1 MKTRN
6 FRNIFMTSLAALA
19 ITGTMVISS
28 CDKED
33 DDDIKNPKAKYNL
46 SGTAGADQ
54 EVPAT
59 TSAGTATLTGTYDT
73 LSKQLMYSITWTGLT
88 GDVTVAHFHG
98 PAAAGE
104 TATPLQ
110 DIPLVTNG
118 ASGSTADTITA
129 SSDLHSALLAGKVY
143 YNLHTAT
150 YPDGEIRAQVNLSPQ

>member
-6 FRNIFMTSLAALA
+6 FRNIFMASLGALA
-19 ITGTMVISS
+19 IAGTMVISS

-33 DDDIKNPKAKYNL
+33 DDDIKTPNAKYNI
-46 SGTAGADQ
+46 SGTATGDQ
-54 EVPAT
+54 EVPAVT
-59 TSAGTATLTGTYDT
+59 TGGTATLSGTYDT

-104 TATPLQ
+104 SAGPIQ
-110 DIPLVTNG
+110 DIPIVTNG

-129 SSDLHSALLAGKVY
+129 SSDLHTALLAGKIY
-143 YNLHTAT
+143 YNLHTAN